1 MILLVTALNKADDCA
16 KALEEAT
23 KEPTSTAST
32 LRAAVEKLQAQEFSA
47 AVLDQ
52 LLLDSNPEEAETV
65 VKHLGTAVPVYV
77 NFAISGLDR
86 LVGEVRGAV
95 QRRKREI
102 QTAKYE
108 AEQCL
113 RHELS
118 EAVTA
123 LLLSCE
129 MALQVPDLPAPAI
142 AKMRNV
148 HQLAGTMRE
157 KLGCG

>member
-1 MILLVTALNKADDCA
+1 MILLITALEKAGDFA
-16 KALEEAT
+16 KALHEAT
-23 KEPTSTAST
+23 NEVTITAST
-32 LRAAVEKLQAQEFSA
+32 LHGAAEKLQAQEFSA

-52 LLLDSNPEEAETV
+52 LLLDSDPDEAETV
-65 VKHLGTAVPVYV
+65 LKHLGTTVPVYV

-86 LVGEVRGAV
+86 LIRELRAAL

-102 QTAKYE
+102 QAAKQE
-108 AEQCL
+108 AEQSL

-118 EAVTA
+118 ETVTA

-157 KLGCG
+157 KLGCN